1 MRCDEDMVKFL
12 PSKKSI
18 TSVAKFGIV
27 NGIKAAV
34 VGGIANAFLGPIF
47 GPMAAGVVAGAL
59 IPGDVGKTIAVI
71 GITEGISNALGTGA
85 FHESAV
91 GTGASQGGV
100 V

>member
-1 MRCDEDMVKFL
+1 MVKFL
-12 PSKKSI
+12 PTKKSI
-18 TSVAKFGIV
+18 TSTAKFGLV

-47 GPMAAGVVAGAL
+47 GPMTAGIVAGAL

-85 FHESAV
+85 FHEPS
-91 GTGASQGGV
+91 TGAVAGEGGAI
-100 V
+100 